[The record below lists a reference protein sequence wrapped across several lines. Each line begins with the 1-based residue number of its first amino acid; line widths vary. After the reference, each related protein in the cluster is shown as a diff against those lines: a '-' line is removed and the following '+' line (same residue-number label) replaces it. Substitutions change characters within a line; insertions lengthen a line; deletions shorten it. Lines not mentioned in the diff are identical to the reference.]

1 MSFLH
6 AVKSVVRR
14 KRVVV
19 PGTPL
24 NTSALLTV
32 LNEVL
37 GPVPRPDRPSKLDRR
52 ARAAGMLET
61 LLRWR
66 ESQQNAYATPKEIR
80 ALVTRTELMAF
91 SEHTGLSGLD
101 LQKAVSELL
110 PHCIRIR
117 AHNNPFFL
125 LHND

>member
-6 AVKSVVRR
+6 AVKSVIHR

-19 PGTPL
+19 PCTPL

-52 ARAAGMLET
+52 ARAAGMLDT

-66 ESQQNAYATPKEIR
+66 ESQQDACATPKEIR
-80 ALVTRTELMAF
+80 ELVTRTELMAC

-117 AHNNPFFL
+117 AHNNPLFL

>member
-6 AVKSVVRR
+6 AVKCAVRR
-14 KRVVV
+14 KRNIV
-19 PGTPL
+19 PSAPL

-37 GPVPRPDRPSKLDRR
+37 GPVARPDRPSKLDQR
-52 ARAAGMLET
+52 AHAAGMMDT
-61 LLRWR
+61 LHRWR
-66 ESQQNAYATPKEIR
+66 ENQQDATATPAELR
-80 ALVTRTELMAF
+80 ALVTRTELSAF
-91 SEHTGLSGLD
+91 SEHTGLSGLA
-101 LQKAVSELL
+101 LQRAVCELL

-125 LHND
+125 LTRD

>member
-6 AVKSVVRR
+6 AVKCAVRR
-14 KRVVV
+14 KRTVV
-19 PGTPL
+19 PGAPL

-37 GPVPRPDRPSKLDRR
+37 GPVARPDRPSKLDQR
-52 ARAAGMLET
+52 ARAVGMMDT
-61 LLRWR
+61 LHRWR
-66 ESQQNAYATPKEIR
+66 ETRQDAVATPAEVR
-80 ALVTRTELMAF
+80 ALVTRAEMNAF
-91 SEHTGLSGLD
+91 SEHTGLSGLV
-101 LQKAVSELL
+101 LQSAVCELL

-125 LHND
+125 LTRD